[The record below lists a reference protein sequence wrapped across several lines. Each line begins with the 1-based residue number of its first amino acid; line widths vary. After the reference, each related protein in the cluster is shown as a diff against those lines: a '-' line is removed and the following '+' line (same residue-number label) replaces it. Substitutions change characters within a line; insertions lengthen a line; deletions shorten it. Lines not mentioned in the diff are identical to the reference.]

1 MDMAGFAEGYKKK
14 MGGIS
19 VSEVQGDLELIKRD
33 ILSGY
38 PLIVFVD
45 LGFWNFRKGHY
56 MLIVGYDDLRGGVI
70 AYSGRE
76 KDKFIPYDRF
86 IRTWERGG
94 YWALRIIPE

>member
-1 MDMAGFAEGYKKK
+1 MDMAGFAEGYERK
-14 MGGIS
+14 GGIS
-19 VSEVQGDLELIKRD
+19 VSELQGDLELIKRD

-45 LGFWNFRKGHY
+45 LGFWNFKKGHY

-76 KDKFIPYDRF
+76 KDKFIPYGRF
-86 IRTWERGG
+86 ITIWGRGG
-94 YWALRIIPE
+94 YWALRVIPE